1 MAKISGL
8 LYSHSANI
16 IHADQHLDRDEGL
29 FFMRLEWSLENFD
42 MAAFERAFAELAR
55 GLKLRWRMQ
64 LSARRMKVAM
74 MVSCYQHCLADL
86 LHRQQTGEL
95 HCDIPLILSNHRDAE
110 KLAAFHGI
118 PFYAIPV
125 TQENRAQA
133 EAEQIRLIGEHACDL
148 IVLARYMQV
157 LSPGF
162 VARFPQRIINVHHSF
177 LPAFTGARPYHAAFS
192 RGVKIIGATSHYVT
206 DVLDEGPIIDQDVM
220 RVSHRDQTENLIEKG
235 RDLERMVLSR
245 AVKWHTEGR
254 ILCYGNKTVIFD

>member
-1 MAKISGL
+1 VAKISGL

-74 MVSCYQHCLADL
+74 MVSRYQHCLADL